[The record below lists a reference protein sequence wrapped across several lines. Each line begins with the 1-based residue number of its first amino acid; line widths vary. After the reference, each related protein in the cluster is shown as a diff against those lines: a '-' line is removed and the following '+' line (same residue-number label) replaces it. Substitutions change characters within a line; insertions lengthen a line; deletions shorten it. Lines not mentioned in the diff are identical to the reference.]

1 MSASLNLRKAALTL
15 HSLNASDKKWILDRV
30 LESEKALLEPL
41 LDELKHIGL
50 TQSLPFDL
58 DSELSQNVAESAT
71 SEISTHT
78 KDNFIK
84 VIDDLP
90 FHIIEEVL
98 KGESLVVIARLL
110 SINDWQWCDVY
121 LNSLTTLEKRQLE
134 RLHATPTN
142 KRNLN
147 QFDRH
152 LCSLIIARS
161 RAVDQGRRTRSPTF
175 IQRVFQGFTK

>member
-15 HSLNASDKKWILDRV
+15 HSLNASDKQWILDRV
-30 LESEKALLEPL
+30 PESEKALLEPL
-41 LDELKHIGL
+41 LEELKQIGL
-50 TQSLPFDL
+50 TQSIPLDL
-58 DSELSQNVAESAT
+58 DSELGQNVAESVT
-71 SEISTHT
+71 NEKSTQS

-90 FHIIEEVL
+90 FHVIKEVL

-110 SINDWQWCDVY
+110 RINDWQWCDAY
-121 LNSLTTLEKRQLE
+121 LTSLTTLEKRQLE
-134 RLHATPTN
+134 RLNTTPAN
-142 KRNLN
+142 KRDLN

-152 LCSLIIARS
+152 LCSLIITRS
-161 RAVDQGRRTRSPTF
+161 RVVDQGRPTRSPTF